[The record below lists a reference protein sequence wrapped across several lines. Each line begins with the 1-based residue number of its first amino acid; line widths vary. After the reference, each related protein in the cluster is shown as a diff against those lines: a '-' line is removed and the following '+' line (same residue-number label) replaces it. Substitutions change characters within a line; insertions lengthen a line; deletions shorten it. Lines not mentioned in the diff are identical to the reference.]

1 MNAEALERY
10 LGGSRGAEPGLVDLV
25 LDIAIAQGAAAWT
38 GLVPLCQE
46 RHKAH
51 LAKLLGIG
59 KIFPEQSWIFSTVR
73 CRAIVHPPPLIST
86 SRRVVIYLYCVS
98 CLQAPA

>member
-10 LGGSRGAEPGLVDLV
+10 LGGRGAEPGLVDLV
-25 LDIAIAQGAAAWT
+25 LDIAMAHGAAAWT
-38 GLVPLCQE
+38 GLIPASQE

-59 KIFPEQSWIFSTVR
+59 KIFRNKSWICSPLNLHCQMQR
-73 CRAIVHPPPLIST
+73 QYPPPLS
-86 SRRVVIYLYCVS
+86 SVRREECS
-98 CLQAPA
+98 